1 MKRIPV
7 TEYKPKNYSPNLE
20 SPDSINKQKS
30 KLQKVIIKH
39 TINQKPDTNLASFWR
54 LIIITSVVF
63 CFGGLGF
70 GMALRYGQNWQ
81 MTDSLIHNNPQQ

>member
-7 TEYKPKNYSPNLE
+7 TEYKSKNYSPNLE
-20 SPDSINKQKS
+20 SPDSINKQKN
-30 KLQKVIIKH
+30 QIPKVIIRHK
-39 TINQKPDTNLASFWR
+39 TNQKSDTNLANFWR

-81 MTDSLIHNNPQQ
+81 MTNSLIQNNPQQ